1 MSTSIISNV
10 TATTPWLAYHKPN
23 ARASVRLFCFPY
35 AGSGALIYRS
45 WSNVLPNMVEVCPV
59 QPPGR
64 GGRIMESCYTNLSR
78 LVDDVMR
85 DLLPYM
91 DMPFAFFGH
100 SMGALVSFELSRRL
114 RARHGI
120 GPIHLFASGRGAPQL
135 PPREPPSYNLPEP
148 EFIEKLRTLNGTPR
162 EVLEHPE
169 LMQLVAPI
177 VRADFEAIQTY
188 VYTPDAPFNF
198 PLTVFGGLQDYE
210 ITPEELEG
218 WREHAG
224 ASFKLRML
232 PGDHFFL
239 QSSQQL
245 LLRTLTQELHQTIQA
260 NRLPVP
266 ATNFN

>member
-1 MSTSIISNV
+1 MSTAITSSI
-10 TATTPWLAYHKPN
+10 TASTPWLAYHKPN
-23 ARASVRLFCFPY
+23 ARAAVRLFCFPY

-45 WSNVLPNMVEVCPV
+45 WPSELPKTIEVCPV

-64 GGRIMESCYTNLSR
+64 GGRIMEPCYTSLSQ
-78 LVDDVMR
+78 LVDDAMR
-85 DLLPYM
+85 VLLPYL

-100 SMGALVSFELSRRL
+100 SMGALVTFELARRL
-114 RARHGI
+114 RARHGLE
-120 GPIHLFASGRGAPQL
+120 PIHLFVSGRMAPQL

-148 EFIEKLRTLNGTPR
+148 EFLEKLRTLNGTPR

-188 VYTPDAPFNF
+188 VYRPDAPFNF
-198 PLTVFGGLQDYE
+198 PLTVFGGLQDFE
-210 ITPEELEG
+210 ITREDLEA

-224 ASFKLRML
+224 ASFKMRML

-239 QSSQQL
+239 HSSQQL
-245 LLRTLTQELHQTIQA
+245 LIRTLTQELHQTIQA
-260 NRLPVP
+260 KGLHVTASNL
-266 ATNFN
+266 N

>member
-1 MSTSIISNV
+1 MSTSIISSV
-10 TATTPWLAYHKPN
+10 TTPTPWLAYHKPN
-23 ARASVRLFCFPY
+23 ARAAVRLFCFPY

-45 WSNVLPNMVEVCPV
+45 WPNELPKVVEVCPV

-64 GGRIMESCYTNLSR
+64 GGRIMEPCYTNLSQ
-78 LVDDVMR
+78 LVEDLIQV
-85 DLLPYM
+85 LLPYL

-100 SMGALVSFELSRRL
+100 SMGALVSFELTRRL
-114 RARHGI
+114 RAQHGLE
-120 GPIHLFASGRGAPQL
+120 PIHLFASGRGAPHL
-135 PPREPPSYNLPEP
+135 PPREPPTYNLPEP
-148 EFIEKLRTLNGTPR
+148 EFLEKLRTLNGTPR

-210 ITPEELEG
+210 ITREDLES

-245 LLRTLTQELHQTIQA
+245 LIRTLTQELHQTIQA
-260 NRLPVP
+260 NRLHV
-266 ATNFN
+266 A

>member
-1 MSTSIISNV
+1 MSTSIISSV
-10 TATTPWLAYHKPN
+10 TMPTPWLAYHKSN
-23 ARASVRLFCFPY
+23 ARAAVRLFCFPY

-45 WSNVLPNMVEVCPV
+45 WPNELPKQVEVCPM
-59 QPPGR
+59 QLPGR
-64 GGRIMESCYTNLSR
+64 GGRIMEPCYTNLSQ
-78 LVDDVMR
+78 LVEDAMHV
-85 DLLPYM
+85 LLPYL

-100 SMGALVSFELSRRL
+100 SMGALVSFELARRL
-114 RARHGI
+114 RARHGLE
-120 GPIHLFASGRGAPQL
+120 PIHLFASGRMAPQL

-198 PLTVFGGLQDYE
+198 PLTVFGGLQDFE
-210 ITPEELEG
+210 ITREDLEG

-239 QSSQQL
+239 HSSQQL
-245 LLRTLTQELHQTIQA
+245 LIRTLTQELHQTIQA
-260 NRLPVP
+260 NRLNAP
-266 ATNFN
+266 ASTLN